1 MTRRIPQLLL
11 VVQEKESPFFVSFIF
26 HVWEHDFICSA
37 CKLLYMR
44 FSFSIFFQV
53 AFETDSN
60 KRNQMDRRYM
70 KSMQTKVFQCFLFLI
85 LYIYFLYLFIYLFIY
100 LNFPM

>member
-1 MTRRIPQLLL
+1 
-11 VVQEKESPFFVSFIF
+11 
-26 HVWEHDFICSA
+26 
-37 CKLLYMR
+37 MR

-70 KSMQTKVFQCFLFLI
+70 KSMQTKVFQCFLFFNFI
-85 LYIYFLYLFIYLFIY
+85 YIYIFFIFIY
-100 LNFPM
+100 LNLPI